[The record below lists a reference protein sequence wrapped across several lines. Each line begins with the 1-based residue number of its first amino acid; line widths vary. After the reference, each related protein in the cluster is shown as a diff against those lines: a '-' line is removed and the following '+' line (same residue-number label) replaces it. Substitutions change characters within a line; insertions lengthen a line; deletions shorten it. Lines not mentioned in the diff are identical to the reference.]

1 MSEMTR
7 KRLVASSRT
16 RRVDYP
22 KPIVDHDVASKENMS
37 KMKAAYDAHKATNG
51 DDLDGNEGMHALQ

>member
-1 MSEMTR
+1 MTR

-37 KMKAAYDAHKATNG
+37 KMKAAYDAHKAM
-51 DDLDGNEGMHALQ
+51 DAEDLDGNEGTHTLH